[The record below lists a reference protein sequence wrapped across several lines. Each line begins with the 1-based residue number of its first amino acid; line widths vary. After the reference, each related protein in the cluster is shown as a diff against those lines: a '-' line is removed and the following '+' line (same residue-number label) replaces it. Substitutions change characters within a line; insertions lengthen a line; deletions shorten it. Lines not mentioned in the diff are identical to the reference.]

1 MSFVYTESKEISKEQ
16 LLKLYNSVGW
26 SAYTNNIDSLS
37 KAIQGSSYVC
47 SVWNKD
53 ALIALIRC
61 ISDNASIMYVQDVLV
76 DPKYQKKGIGRVLMH
91 KALDRYSHV
100 RQKVL
105 LTDNRPEQLR
115 FYESLGYKNIKE
127 YDTLNT
133 FVLFDM

>member
-61 ISDNASIMYVQDVLV
+61 ISDDASIMYVQDVLV
-76 DPKYQKKGIGRVLMH
+76 DPKYQKKGELMLVNSLNFVNLAMMVTTSI
-91 KALDRYSHV
+91 KI
-100 RQKVL
+100 L
-105 LTDNRPEQLR
+105 LVKKTIL
-115 FYESLGYKNIKE
+115 
-127 YDTLNT
+127 
-133 FVLFDM
+133 